1 MALTSEEKE
10 RILEEERIRRS
21 LKDPGLAGV
30 YSFLWTGLGQIYIGQ
45 INKGLIQMTLSA
57 VGMILVI
64 LGAILIYF
72 GSLEARL
79 SIPGIILLVVGILG
93 IALLGIH
100 SIRDAKESAQRS
112 NAKRRE

>member
-10 RILEEERIRRS
+10 RILEEARIRRS
-21 LKDPGLAGV
+21 LKNPGLAGV
-30 YSFLWTGLGQIYIGQ
+30 YSFLWTGLGQIYNGE

-64 LGAILIYF
+64 LGAIFIYF
-72 GSLEARL
+72 GCLEARV
-79 SIPGIILLVVGILG
+79 SILGIIILVVGILG

-100 SIRDAKESAQRS
+100 SIRDAKESAQRI
-112 NAKRRE
+112 NTKRIE

>member
-10 RILEEERIRRS
+10 RILEEERIRRF
-21 LKDPGLAGV
+21 LKNPGLAGV
-30 YSFLWTGLGQIYIGQ
+30 YSFLWTGLGQIYNGE

-64 LGAILIYF
+64 LGAIFIYF
-72 GSLEARL
+72 GSLEARV
-79 SIPGIILLVVGILG
+79 SIPGIIILVVGILG

-100 SIRDAKESAQRS
+100 SIRDAKESAQRI
-112 NAKRRE
+112 NDRR

>member
-21 LKDPGLAGV
+21 LKDPGLAGI
-30 YSFLWTGLGQIYIGQ
+30 YSFLWTGLGQIYNGQ

-72 GSLEARL
+72 GFLEARV
-79 SIPGIILLVVGILG
+79 SILGIILLVVGILG
-93 IALLGIH
+93 ITLLGIY
-100 SIRDAKESAQRS
+100 SIRDARKSAQRI
-112 NAKRRE
+112 NAKRIE